1 MSDEYTQE
9 FADYETLGEAR
20 QWLRQ
25 MATGKG
31 AQCPCCRQNTKIY
44 HRAINATQAAVLI
57 KCYRRVGRADFKL
70 SSTIETP
77 GGDYA
82 KLRYWNLI
90 ERVPGTREDGGPGG
104 WWRITEVGERWVR
117 GEIGVPRYVYVY
129 DNERLRFDREAEQEW
144 TVRDAL
150 GSKFD
155 YSQLMN
161 DPGLTTLPV

>member
-1 MSDEYTQE
+1 
-9 FADYETLGEAR
+9 
-20 QWLRQ
+20 
-25 MATGKG
+25 
-31 AQCPCCRQNTKIY
+31 
-44 HRAINATQAAVLI
+44 
-57 KCYRRVGRADFKL
+57 
-70 SSTIETP
+70 
-77 GGDYA
+77 
-82 KLRYWNLI
+82 
-90 ERVPGTREDGGPGG
+90 
-104 WWRITEVGERWVR
+104 VGERWVR